1 MVRGFDPSHPGPLE
15 GVEVVDDAYA
25 AVEGAD
31 VLAVLTEWDEFRWLD
46 ADKVAGLMAALKV
59 VDARNLLDRAA
70 FVRRGFE
77 YRGIGRS

>member
-1 MVRGFDPSHPGPLE
+1 MRGFDPSSPGPLE
-15 GVEVVDDAYA
+15 GIEVVDDPYA
-25 AVEGAD
+25 AVEGAE

-46 ADKVAGLMAALKV
+46 IDKVAGVMAAKNV

-70 FVRRGFE
+70 LVRRGFE